1 MKLTESVL
9 SWEAHPE
16 DPKFLILTVDGVF
29 WKEVY
34 KTLFQ
39 RHLPNLRRALN
50 LEESFILLEY
60 KLCKVEAF
68 RLLAVKG
75 RFRKELKEKL
85 FLKKFSEEAV
95 FAIVQECQRLGAVN
109 DEEEGALLV
118 RRLQKKGYGK
128 AFIVAKMRSKGV
140 SLSADLM
147 ESQVPIIRQLLE
159 KKYRNHTREKAITAL
174 CRRGFDYATIIDAL
188 NSTDFYKKEKG

>member
-1 MKLTESVL
+1 MKLTETVL
-9 SWEAHPE
+9 TWEVNSE
-16 DPKFLILTVDGVF
+16 DPKFLILTINGVF

-34 KTLFQ
+34 KSFFQ
-39 RHLPNLRRALN
+39 RHLPNLKHAPN

-60 KLCKVEAF
+60 KLCKIEAF

-75 RFRKELKEKL
+75 RFRKELEEKL
-85 FLKKFSEEAV
+85 FLKKFSEGAV
-95 FAIVQECQRLGAVN
+95 FAAVQECQRLGAIN

-128 AFIVAKMRSKGV
+128 AIIVAKMRSKGV
-140 SLSADLM
+140 SFSADLM
-147 ESQVPIIRQLLE
+147 ESQVPIICQLLE
-159 KKYRNHTREKAITAL
+159 KKYRKHTREKTIAAL

-188 NSTDFYKKEKG
+188 NSLGSYKKGKG